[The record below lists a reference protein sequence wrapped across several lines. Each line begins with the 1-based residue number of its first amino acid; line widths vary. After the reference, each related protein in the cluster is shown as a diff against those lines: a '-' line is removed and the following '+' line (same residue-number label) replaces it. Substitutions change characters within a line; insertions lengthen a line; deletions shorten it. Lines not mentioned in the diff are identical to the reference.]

1 MGEYLNAIFPVLEEE
16 NEDGVIMEETDS
28 DESVSDDD
36 ENTDPPS
43 QPRARPNLR
52 NLKWV
57 SQLDKPIGKCG
68 FTG

>member
-1 MGEYLNAIFPVLEEE
+1 
-16 NEDGVIMEETDS
+16 MEEVDS